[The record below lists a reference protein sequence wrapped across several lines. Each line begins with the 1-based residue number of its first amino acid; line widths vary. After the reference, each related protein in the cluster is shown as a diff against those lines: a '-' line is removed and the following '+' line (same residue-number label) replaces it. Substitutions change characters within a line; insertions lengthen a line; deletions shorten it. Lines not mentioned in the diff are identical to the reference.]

1 MNTNVPDNIRE
12 MWKDVYV
19 LFDKHFMM
27 DASNQDEW
35 SAFWEEAAKINEK
48 HLQIPCVIDLLSTVA
63 EMIAKFSCGRKRRN
77 EQN

>member
-27 DASNQDEW
+27 DADNQDDW
-35 SAFWEEAAKINEK
+35 NAY
-48 HLQIPCVIDLLSTVA
+48 LGR
-63 EMIAKFSCGRKRRN
+63 SCKD
-77 EQN
+77 